1 MRRIVLAYSGGFE
14 TSVAIPWL
22 KEKYTAEIITVTA
35 DLGQGRELEAVR
47 DRALALGAVRAHV
60 LDVREEFAHQFILA
74 ALKADALY
82 DDGYPLAPALA
93 WPLIADKLA
102 AIAEI
107 EQAEGVAHGSRKTGI
122 DPVPLEVTIRA
133 RNPALTVLAPSMTAA
148 EIVEYARDH
157 GIPEPPGGA
166 AAYNAD
172 VNLWGRSVAFGAIED
187 PWREAPDDL
196 YVLTKSGPECPNEPA
211 YVELSF
217 ERGTPVAINGVS
229 MPLVDLIGS
238 LTTIAGAHGVGRV
251 DTVEDRLAGGKLR
264 RLHEA
269 PAAVVLHT
277 AHREL
282 QKLVTGRDLDRFS
295 RVVRGH
301 YAEVVCNGLWFSP
314 LREALDAFIEKVQ
327 ERVTGDVRLKLFK
340 TACRTVGRKSPNA
353 LIASP
358 KSSEQ
363 KTLVASR

>member
-1 MRRIVLAYSGGFE
+1 MMGRIVLAYSGGFE

-22 KEKYTAEIITVTA
+22 KEKYNAEIITVTG

-47 DRALALGAVRAHV
+47 DRALALGAARAHV

-82 DDGYPLAPALA
+82 DDGCPLAPALA
-93 WPLIADKLA
+93 WPLIAHKLA

-107 EQAEGVAHGSRKTGI
+107 EQAEAVAHGCRKSGI
-122 DPVPLEVTIRA
+122 DPVPLEVAIRA
-133 RNPALTVLAPSMTAA
+133 RNPALNVLAPAGEWS
-148 EIVEYARDH
+148 EIGEYARDH
-157 GIPEPPGGA
+157 GIPVPSGGA
-166 AAYNAD
+166 YVAD
-172 VNLWGRSVAFGAIED
+172 VNLWGRSVEFGAIED
-187 PWREAPDDL
+187 SWREAPDDL
-196 YVLTKSGPECPNEPA
+196 YSLTKSGPECPNEPA

-217 ERGTPVAINGVS
+217 ERGAPVAINGVP

-269 PAAVVLHT
+269 PAAVVLHM
-277 AHREL
+277 ARREL

-301 YAEVVCNGLWFSP
+301 YAELVCNGLWFSP

-327 ERVTGDVRLKLFK
+327 EPVTGDVRLKLFK

-353 LIASP
+353 LIASS